1 MMVEMLADTLTM
13 LGAAFIGLVGGTLV
27 LMIVLHAFAWWTL
40 RDIDRD
46 REPYKR
52 HDAMTWERELDLTY
66 SRA

>member
-27 LMIVLHAFAWWTL
+27 LMIVLHAYAWWTL

-46 REPYKR
+46 RE
-52 HDAMTWERELDLTY
+52 L
-66 SRA
+66 